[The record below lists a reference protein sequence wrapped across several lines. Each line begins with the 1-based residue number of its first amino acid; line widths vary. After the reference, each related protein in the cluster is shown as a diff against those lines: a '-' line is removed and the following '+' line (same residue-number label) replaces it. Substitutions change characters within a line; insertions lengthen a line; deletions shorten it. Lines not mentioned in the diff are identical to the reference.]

1 MLVECRAPRA
11 LILDRLAARESG
23 AAHESDA
30 RTDLLEEFEERY
42 EPIDELPSSEYLR
55 LDTSRPVD
63 ENASQLEST
72 FGG

>member
-1 MLVECRAPRA
+1 MDKLGRLLFLV
-11 LILDRLAARESG
+11 
-23 AAHESDA
+23 HWHY
-30 RTDLLEEFEERY
+30 EEFEERY